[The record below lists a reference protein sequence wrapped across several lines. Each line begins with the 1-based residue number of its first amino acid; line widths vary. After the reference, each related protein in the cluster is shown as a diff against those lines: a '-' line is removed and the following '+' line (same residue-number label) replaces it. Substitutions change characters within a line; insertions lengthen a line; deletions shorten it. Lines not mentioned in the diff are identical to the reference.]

1 MAVQMT
7 IVLQNGPAT
16 WGEKYVAIGATD
28 FGPSTIALAQA
39 LGNTRAQLMGEQ
51 CSVLGVRMQL
61 IGTSRAVQWVYP
73 YNPTNGVSS
82 AQFDGQAPKDQD
94 FNAPDDYADIFN
106 TAMIVSFT
114 AGLGFN
120 RKVYMGGMPDGIQV
134 GPQGVSIINAPH
146 WFKYWKAWVKF
157 ILSGAWGYL
166 GRVPQTNLQKYAI
179 TGYEIIAGNILE
191 LTVPSAA
198 SLNPALPVQ
207 VRRMKSSPTSNWFN
221 RIYKVQAITGTSIF
235 LNPAVPSFGTTTYL
249 TGGTIEQVVFA
260 PYGFTSVQIEDVRS
274 RKRGNRSFFE
284 PRGKSSKVGI
294 RQR

>member
-120 RKVYMGGMPDGIQV
+120 RKVYMGG
-134 GPQGVSIINAPH
+134 PQGVSIINAPH

-221 RIYKVQAITGTSIF
+221 RIYKVQAG
-235 LNPAVPSFGTTTYL
+235 PSVGTTTYL